1 MTSLKSY
8 NQKQKEGNRC
18 EIKSFFGLN
27 YFFVMYVSLCL
38 FLFFSGDDG
47 QYWLTDLWGTAMFV
61 TRALM

>member
-8 NQKQKEGNRC
+8 NQKQNEGNRC

-27 YFFVMYVSLCL
+27 YFVVMYVSLCL

-47 QYWLTDLWGTAMFV
+47 QY
-61 TRALM
+61 